1 MLLLLDTHAFLW
13 WNADDP
19 TLGPRTRGAIAD
31 PDNIVL
37 VSAATAWEV
46 AVKRENGKLEA
57 PGDIAAWIRDGGFS
71 ELAIEVGHA
80 IASAELP
87 KHHRDPFDRLLIAQA
102 QLDNLTLVTSD
113 PEIAKYDLDILDATT

>member
-19 TLGPRTRGAIAD
+19 ALGPRTREAIAD

-37 VSAATAWEV
+37 VSAATAWEI
-46 AVKRENGKLEA
+46 AVKRENGKLDA
-57 PGDIAAWIRDGGFS
+57 PGDIAAWIREGGFT
-71 ELAIEVGHA
+71 ELAIEVEHA

-102 QLDNLTLVTSD
+102 LLDELTLVTSD
-113 PEIAKYDLDILDATT
+113 PEIAKYDLNTLDAST